1 MACKCERQNFLD
13 AYNDEMDQTLK
24 EMNIDSP
31 TTEARLQVAQTLRPR
46 FTIDKQSA
54 EREENN
60 MPEYDVPE
68 AGFTLTPDGGVLYT
82 KYNRTLSELHE
93 RQQKIQPDQYSKEEH
108 DTSRLI
114 ERMFQQGATEVV
126 TSYPRAEGDSR
137 DIVVMRFDPITK
149 IGTTHIINT
158 QVNGKNH
165 DFQEIHGIARD
176 KFTHLADTTSENHL
190 FVLSNAPVKNEK
202 TAEVLRPSQTSEYLY
217 DKKAAPSLDAVVL
230 GEFADTSHQV
240 REKVTQDVSDTIRGI
255 QRYVQTTRKHHPTKE
270 NVPPFYV
277 RLFGLKKSPGSER
290 AGKFVSPR
298 PVSTLQSVDTPKKI
312 IRRRLHQVNQGI
324 DRMKGDKRIDR
335 KKTTTVFTATV
346 ETEPMKRKKGM
357 KVEKKQPLFRKE
369 KPVREK
375 KRKLKVKEVSA
386 RPVHESPV
394 ILTRS
399 NSEKKQDK
407 PSENQTDIL
416 QKCARIIQRLVRME
430 QRIVQKERALNRHM
444 YNDEHISK
452 NDQEKP
458 TEQRILIRVTEL
470 ILLWFITADI
480 EKQPVRK
487 QTAQIQKTVSK
498 DTYHER
504 QDSQTPWILL
514 SIIWYLVMVRE
525 QGKVTIVKKQKKK
538 KTNNVNKPTVIFA
551 YDHAS
556 NIQTQSIFVI

>member
-1 MACKCERQNFLD
+1 MPCKCERQNFLD

-31 TTEARLQVAQTLRPR
+31 TTEARLQVAKTLRPR
-46 FTIDKQSA
+46 FAMDNLSA
-54 EREENN
+54 KREADN
-60 MPEYDVPE
+60 MPEYEVPE

-82 KYNRTLSELHE
+82 TYNRTLSELHE
-93 RQQKIQPDQYSKEEH
+93 RQQKIQPEQYSKQEH

-126 TSYPRAEGDSR
+126 TSYPRTEGDSR

-176 KFTHLADTTSENHL
+176 KFTHLADTTSENNL
-190 FVLSNAPVKNEK
+190 FVLSNAPVRSEK
-202 TAEVLRPSQTSEYLY
+202 TAEVLRPSQTFEPLH
-217 DKKAAPSLDAVVL
+217 DKKVAPSLDAVVL
-230 GEFADTSHQV
+230 REFADTSHQV
-240 REKVTQDVSDTIRGI
+240 REKVTQDISDTIQGI
-255 QRYVQTTRKHHPTKE
+255 QRYVQTTRKHHPTNE
-270 NVPPFYV
+270 TVPPFYV
-277 RLFGLKKSPGSER
+277 RLFGLKKSNTSEK
-290 AGKFVSPR
+290 AKAHVSPN
-298 PVSTLQSVDTPKKI
+298 PSSIPQSVDARKI
-312 IRRRLHQVNQGI
+312 ITSRDLHPVRHVI
-324 DRMKGDKRIDR
+324 DRIKVNKQVDR
-335 KKTTTVFTATV
+335 KKTTTVFTAAV

-357 KVEKKQPLFRKE
+357 RVEKKQPLFRKE

-375 KRKLKVKEVSA
+375 KRRLKGKEVST
-386 RPVHESPV
+386 RPFHESPI

-399 NSEKKQDK
+399 TSEKKQDRSSK
-407 PSENQTDIL
+407 NQTDIL

-430 QRIVQKERALNRHM
+430 QRIERKEHASNRSIPK
-444 YNDEHISK
+444 EHTSK

-458 TEQRILIRVTEL
+458 TEQRILIRVTKL

-498 DTYHER
+498 ETYHER

-514 SIIWYLVMVRE
+514 SIIWHLVMLRE

-538 KTNNVNKPTVIFA
+538 KTNNINKPTVIFA
-551 YDHAS
+551 YDHGS

>member
-1 MACKCERQNFLD
+1 MACKCEQQNFLD

-31 TTEARLQVAQTLRPR
+31 TTEARLQVAKTLRPI
-46 FTIDKQSA
+46 FAMDNLSA
-54 EREENN
+54 KREADN

-126 TSYPRAEGDSR
+126 TSYPRAKGDSR

-190 FVLSNAPVKNEK
+190 FVLSNASVKSEK
-202 TAEVLRPSQTSEYLY
+202 TVEVLRPSQTFEHLY
-217 DKKAAPSLDAVVL
+217 DKKIAPSLDAVVL

-240 REKVTQDVSDTIRGI
+240 REKVTQDVSDTIQGI

-277 RLFGLKKSPGSER
+277 RLFGLKKTNTSEK
-290 AGKFVSPR
+290 AKAHVLPNPSSIP
-298 PVSTLQSVDTPKKI
+298 QSVDARKI
-312 IRRRLHQVNQGI
+312 ITSRDLHPVRHVI
-324 DRMKGDKRIDR
+324 DRIKVNKQVDR

-346 ETEPMKRKKGM
+346 ETKPIKRKKDM
-357 KVEKKQPLFRKE
+357 KVEKKQSLFQKE
-369 KPVREK
+369 KPVTEKKKKLKRKEISTSPIHESRVVSITHTPEK
-375 KRKLKVKEVSA
+375 KRAE
-386 RPVHESPV
+386 
-394 ILTRS
+394 
-399 NSEKKQDK
+399 
-407 PSENQTDIL
+407 PSGSQIDVL
-416 QKCARIIQRLVRME
+416 QKFARMVQQLKRIEHRVVQQEHASNRRVR
-430 QRIVQKERALNRHM
+430 KENT
-444 YNDEHISK
+444 SK
-452 NDQEKP
+452 NYREKR
-458 TEQRILIRVTEL
+458 TEKIIVIRVTQL
-470 ILLWFITADI
+470 ILLWFITSYV
-480 EKQPVRK
+480 EKQPLLKR
-487 QTAQIQKTVSK
+487 TAQTQKTVSK

-504 QDSQTPWILL
+504 QDSQTPWLLL
-514 SIIWYLVMVRE
+514 SIIWYLVMLRE
-525 QGKVTIVKKQKKK
+525 QGKITIVKKQKKK
-538 KTNNVNKPTVIFA
+538 KTNNINKPTVIFT
-551 YDHAS
+551 YDHGS
-556 NIQTQSIFVI
+556 NLQTQSIFVI